1 MRITKLTTEPQSHR
15 EEFHHKGTKTQ
26 RKHKEDFMGRAVL
39 SILFSLFV
47 CTISA
52 DFIIQDDLTK
62 IFNTSKGENITGS
75 ISIFNPM
82 NTAIVVMVSQADYV
96 YNARDEYYYIE
107 PGKYERSNANWI
119 KFGNTISVQ
128 PNQKAIFNFSI
139 STPSE
144 KELSGSYWSV
154 LFFEEEGAISTRDNI
169 EFGFRYAVQIVNNIN
184 NTGSVDLSF
193 LDVNYDNQQL
203 SLILKNTGNLWLNAE
218 IKIDIFD
225 EYAKFIGSFVSE
237 KNRIYP
243 ELNRRIQ
250 IPLTHL
256 NYSNYYAVIIAD
268 CGDNKIFGHQ
278 MSFTVR

>member
-15 EEFHHKGTKTQ
+15 GYLKLGQTLMSAPT
-26 RKHKEDFMGRAVL
+26 VL
-39 SILFSLFV
+39 MMFLFFIMFV
-47 CTISA
+47 GNLWG

-62 IFNTSKGENITGS
+62 IFNVSKGENVSGS
-75 ISIFNPM
+75 IDLFNP
-82 NTAIVVMVSQADYV
+82 TDRAIVVLISQADYV

-107 PGKYERSNANWI
+107 PGKYERSNAKWI
-119 KFGNTISVQ
+119 KYGNTLSV
-128 PNQKAIFNFSI
+128 PAKQKAVFHFTIN
-139 STPSE
+139 TPGD

-154 LFFEEEGAISTRDNI
+154 LFFEEEGSLTTHENI

-193 LDVNYDNQQL
+193 LDVSFTDQQL
-203 SLILKNTGNLWLNAE
+203 SLILKNTGSLWLNAE

-250 IPLTHL
+250 IPLTNL
-256 NYSNYYAVIIAD
+256 TYSNYYAVIIAD
-268 CGDNKIFGHQ
+268 CGNNKIFGHQ